1 MLCVLISRYNEVDSV
16 ADNNPS
22 NSCQFPLFVQTSTS
36 KVPSSEVTDVSRK
49 ASRGCVI
56 KFASYLIHHHNCTP
70 GPFATYLKTAEEE
83 LVRAVADRGWLPA
96 SLASMTDKFNSAME
110 QVVAKTCQGAT
121 FQRRLTAY
129 QKQNAAYAH
138 QAEDVVLRAQ
148 VAEARA
154 AEAEAHA
161 ARAEGKAAA
170 LKANVAAMDASSSA
184 DSY

>member
-1 MLCVLISRYNEVDSV
+1 MRLDVTREASHGRVIEFVSHLIR
-16 ADNNPS
+16 
-22 NSCQFPLFVQTSTS
+22 
-36 KVPSSEVTDVSRK
+36 
-49 ASRGCVI
+49 
-56 KFASYLIHHHNCTP
+56 HHNCTP
-70 GPFATYLKTAEEE
+70 GPFATHLETAEEE
-83 LVRAVADRGWLPA
+83 LSRVVAARDRLAA
-96 SLASMTDKFNSAME
+96 SLASMTDKFNAAME

>member
-1 MLCVLISRYNEVDSV
+1 MDSV

-96 SLASMTDKFNSAME
+96 SLASMTDKFNAAMD
-110 QVVAKTCQGAT
+110 QVVAETCQGTGDRCPEADYHVPEAT
-121 FQRRLTAY
+121 C
-129 QKQNAAYAH
+129 
-138 QAEDVVLRAQ
+138 
-148 VAEARA
+148 
-154 AEAEAHA
+154 
-161 ARAEGKAAA
+161 
-170 LKANVAAMDASSSA
+170 
-184 DSY
+184 